1 MTNDNDW
8 LKAARAAKGKN
19 KVATRK
25 SAVPETSAKV
35 ATPARKSIAKS
46 PDFYRTMAAARE
58 MHACPVCGS
67 CKCERARNP
76 HANCE
81 HD

>member
-1 MTNDNDW
+1 MNDQEW
-8 LKAARAAKGKN
+8 LKAARAAKGKSKSKIN
-19 KVATRK
+19 TR
-25 SAVPETSAKV
+25 AN
-35 ATPARKSIAKS
+35 ATPYTSPKKAASKPIAKS

-76 HANCE
+76 HVNCE